1 MFVQLIIAFNLGL
14 FSTLHCVG
22 MCGGILSAMMISG
35 DADKTDKHNNKIIRS
50 LAYNLGRITSY
61 AIAGLIAGLIG
72 EKIIHLVS
80 DLNLHIVLQ
89 TIAALVLIGIALN
102 IMGVLPFN
110 RYLEMMGSRIW
121 KQIQPLGKHLLPVNS
136 HSRGFMFGML
146 WGWLPCGMVYSALI
160 LSLSSGSPIYG
171 MLVMLFFGLGT
182 LPGMVSAGYF
192 SGKLIELQKN
202 RQLRILTA
210 LLLIF
215 IAVSL
220 PISSVYFSK
229 HHDHS
234 GAASTDHSHHH
245 MH

>member
-22 MCGGILSAMMISG
+22 MCGGILSAMMMAGNDDGEQKQIS
-35 DADKTDKHNNKIIRS
+35 KISRS
-50 LAYNLGRITSY
+50 LAYNLGRICSY
-61 AIAGLIAGLIG
+61 ALAGLIAGLLG
-72 EKIIHLVS
+72 KTIINLVS
-80 DLNLHIVLQ
+80 GLNLHIVLQ
-89 TIAALVLIGIALN
+89 SIAAIVLIGIALN

-160 LSLSSGSPIYG
+160 LSLSSGSPVYG
-171 MLVMLFFGLGT
+171 MLVMLFFFFVFLI
-182 LPGMVSAGYF
+182 GMVSAVFF

-215 IAVSL
+215 IAISL
-220 PISSVYFSK
+220 PISSVYFST

-234 GAASTDHSHHH
+234 DSASTDHSHHH